1 MTDLRERFEAV
12 EHIPAP
18 DLWDEIRWRT
28 ISGPQVRAER
38 PSTPHRVVT
47 IVVAFAIFGAVVLVF
62 GKAFDA
68 PGESPVAPMPSPPS
82 HQPAPAPLRVSDELP
97 SAFPSTLALPDGV
110 RPVASRVCCGYVQ
123 VWFRSALQGGDLQ
136 SFYRGALRRDGWAIS
151 GRGSPDDGGWR
162 FYATHGSTLRTAI
175 VAGSSPDASSGDGS
189 DTFDGNWDLYLIVY
203 G

>member
-1 MTDLRERFEAV
+1 MTDLRERFEVA

-28 ISGPQVRAER
+28 ISAPQAPAER
-38 PSTPHRVVT
+38 PSTARRVVT

-68 PGESPVAPMPSPPS
+68 PGESPVAPMPAPPS
-82 HQPAPAPLRVSDELP
+82 HQPPPAPVRLGAELP
-97 SAFPSTLALPDGV
+97 AEFPPTLALPEGV

-123 VWFRSALQGGDLQ
+123 VWFRSSLQGGDLQ
-136 SFYRGALRRDGWAIS
+136 SFYRGALRSDGWAIS
-151 GRGSPDDGGWR
+151 GRDSPDDGGWR
-162 FYATHGSTLRTAI
+162 LYATRAASVQTAI
-175 VAGSSPDASSGDGS
+175 VAGSSADASSSDGS
-189 DTFDGNWDLYLIVY
+189 DAFNGAWDLYLIVY